1 MYDTD
6 KMTDAQC
13 RKALDFLLKAID
25 ALEDGWDH
33 DAIEKALAYMYTCE
47 YQFPADL

>member
-6 KMTDAQC
+6 KMTDAEC

-25 ALEDGWDH
+25 ALEVG
-33 DAIEKALAYMYTCE
+33 DAEQALSYMYTCE
-47 YQFPADL
+47 YQFPSNL